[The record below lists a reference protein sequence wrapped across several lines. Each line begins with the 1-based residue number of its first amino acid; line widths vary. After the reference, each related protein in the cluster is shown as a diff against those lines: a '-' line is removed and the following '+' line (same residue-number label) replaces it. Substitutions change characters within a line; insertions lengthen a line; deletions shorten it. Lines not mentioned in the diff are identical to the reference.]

1 MAVQYAFGQI
11 VTSGLVLALDAADRN
26 SYVSGSTS
34 WRDIS
39 SYSNTITNAGSVG
52 PTFGSTGSIAY
63 FDYSANLTGS
73 AVSTYAYTDAGSA
86 LNNTL
91 ATASFT
97 IEMWISRNTASIGLG
112 DRESLFS
119 NTTSATGFRFQ
130 LVSTGLAYL
139 IGGNANAGYSEA
151 GVGSNYLTL
160 DGRWYQVVIIYDR
173 QAQLGSYTV
182 YAYANG
188 TVQGSTSISSAAS
201 SSFVGNAGVGNP
213 GVSIGCCSSYK
224 GRVAKLSVYN
234 KALTAAEI
242 RQNYNAQKSR
252 FGL

>member
-1 MAVQYAFGQI
+1 MASIGGSNV
-11 VTSGLVLALDAADRN
+11 VKSGLVLSLDAANAR
-26 SYVSGSTS
+26 SYPGSGTT

-39 SYSNTITNAGSVG
+39 SFSNTITNAGSVG
-52 PTFGSTGSIAY
+52 PTFGNSGSIAY
-63 FDYSANLTGS
+63 FDYSANLSGS
-73 AVSTYAYTDAGSA
+73 GVDTYAYTDAGSA

-97 IEMWISRNTASIGLG
+97 IEMWISRNVATVALG

-119 NTTSATGFRFQ
+119 NTGGAAGFRFQ
-130 LVSTGLAYL
+130 LVPAGLYYL
-139 IGGNANAGYSEA
+139 IGGNANAGYSEG

-160 DGRWYQVVIIYDR
+160 DGRWNQVVIIYDR

-188 TVQGSTSISSAAS
+188 TVQGSTAISSAAS
-201 SSFVGNAGVGNP
+201 SSFIGNP
-213 GVSIGCCSSYK
+213 GVVNPGVSRGCCSSYK

-234 KALTAAEI
+234 KALTATEI
-242 RQNYNAQKSR
+242 AQNYNATQAR
-252 FGL
+252 FNL